1 MNKTGFTLLEM
12 LISIFIIT
20 LILSFVSYNIIGE
33 VRRSQVSSAAMQVQ
47 SIIELTRSCA
57 LASGEDGILKFG
69 EAYASL
75 SCEYLNKNYY
85 FDQVEVNTNFP
96 DNTAKFNQEGV
107 VNQGATID
115 ICNNFSCQQVTVGV
129 GSSDAQIK

>member
-1 MNKTGFTLLEM
+1 MNKSGFTLLEM
-12 LISIFIIT
+12 LVSIFIIT

-33 VRRSQVSSAAMQVQ
+33 VRRSQVSSTAMQVQ
-47 SIIELTRSCA
+47 SIVELSRSCA
-57 LASGEDGILKFG
+57 LASGAESILSFSNSN
-69 EAYASL
+69 ASL
-75 SCEYLNKNYY
+75 SCEYLNKNFY

-96 DNTAKFNQEGV
+96 NNTAKFNKDGV
-107 VNQGATID
+107 INQGATID